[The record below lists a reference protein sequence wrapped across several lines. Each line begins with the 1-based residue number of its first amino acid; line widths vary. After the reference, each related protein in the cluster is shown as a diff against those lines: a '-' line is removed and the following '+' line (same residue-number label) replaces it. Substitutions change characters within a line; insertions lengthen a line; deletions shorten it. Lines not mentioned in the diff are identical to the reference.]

1 MAFELASS
9 LGYLFLPTPK
19 FPTFFS
25 KFSPKIFSPPL
36 ANWGASPEGY
46 SDMTAKA
53 EHVTRPPVGSDE
65 LIFARLVRHVGGTA
79 TIRIG
84 ILAIPVDAIE
94 GAVFECDIGR
104 AAERDRNDECGGF
117 DSVVL
122 ENEVVALKK
131 VPVSLRRIHECGS
144 QRLAFWAFD
153 NLAFALCLGQQV
165 IVRVLYDVHCAIS

>member
-1 MAFELASS
+1 VEASS
-9 LGYLFLPTPK
+9 QR
-19 FPTFFS
+19 FFS
-25 KFSPKIFSPPL
+25 KFSPEIFRRPSPTRVP
-36 ANWGASPEGY
+36 ARKRY
-46 SDMTAKA
+46 SDITAKA

-65 LIFARLVRHVGGTA
+65 LMFARLVRYVGGTA

-165 IVRVLYDVHCAIS
+165 IVRVLYDVHCAISPVAVGLRRPPSS